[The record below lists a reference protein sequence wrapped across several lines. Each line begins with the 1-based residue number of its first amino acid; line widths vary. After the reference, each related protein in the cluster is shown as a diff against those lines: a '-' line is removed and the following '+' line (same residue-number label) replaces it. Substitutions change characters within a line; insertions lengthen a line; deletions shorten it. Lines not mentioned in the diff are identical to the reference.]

1 LPAFEAAVKEAHTGA
16 IMGSYNLTNGLY
28 MTENRRLI
36 KDVLKGE
43 WGFDGVYMSD
53 WFATHDAIAAANAGT
68 DLEMPEA
75 QHFNRPMLSPALQQ
89 GKVSQ
94 ATIDDKVRRLL
105 RNQARFGWLDGRMSD
120 DTTPNYNVEGAR
132 AALQAAREGHG
143 AAQER
148 RRAFSPSTEP
158 KSKPSR

>member
-1 LPAFEAAVKEAHTGA
+1 MKEAHTGA